1 MRVALTFHWI
11 SLITGRRQYIGYYPT
26 RFRNNGLPAISDA
39 IAIAITAFLRAI
51 TAFRRILK
59 RLKVVTYPIFIPIL
73 KPSRRKRKTSLINIT
88 NSIGALT
95 RFSRCG
101 VNTSYIY
108 ARSIRV
114 WSPRIWTARGGLLY
128 PIRVCSEKIEAFPKG
143 HQERPTDHGV

>member
-26 RFRNNGLPAISDA
+26 RFRNNGLPAISDS
-39 IAIAITAFLRAI
+39 IAIAITAFLRHP
-51 TAFRRILK
+51 
-59 RLKVVTYPIFIPIL
+59 KVVTYPIFIPIL
-73 KPSRRKRKTSLINIT
+73 KPSSLKRKTSLINIT

-95 RFSRCG
+95 RYSRFG
-101 VNTSYIY
+101 VNTSYIF

-114 WSPRIWTARGGLLY
+114 WSPLIWTARGGLLY

-143 HQERPTDHGV
+143 QQETPTDLGA